1 MATESATTVERHVGS
16 NAARVSA
23 RAVWVQIH
31 LWLGLTLGVIG
42 ALIAVTGSVLVYD
55 QAIDAWLNPHRYRTT
70 GEQVALPFAIYA
82 QGAEAA
88 VGDGSRT
95 INLRLPDGDA
105 TPVVA
110 LMRMRGEGG
119 GIRRV
124 YLDPPTARVLDAPTG
139 RGVLGWAHDIHGSL
153 LLRDYNGRTVVGVAG
168 VAMLISSLSGIYLWW
183 PRRRISKLDFA
194 FRPAFPLSRNLHYT
208 FGFYASLVLA
218 VLSLTG
224 IVISFPDAARSGV
237 ATFGPLSESARNV
250 QTAQPRDARAI
261 DIERAAAIARALYPQ
276 STLTSIGLPAGP
288 RGVYRIGLRELGDAT
303 PRPVTQVFVDPSSG
317 TVLRRIDRASQT
329 RGDAFLAFQRPLHEG
344 EALGAVGRAVV
355 FAAGLVPP
363 VLAVT
368 GTMIWLRGRAR
379 RRRQVASIH
388 A

>member
-1 MATESATTVERHVGS
+1 MATESATAVERRAGS
-16 NAARVSA
+16 NAAGIAA
-23 RAVWVQIH
+23 RSVWVQIH

-55 QAIDAWLNPHRYRTT
+55 QAIDAWLNPLRYRTT
-70 GEQVALPFAIYA
+70 GDRVALPYAVYA

-110 LMRMRGEGG
+110 FMRMRGEGG

-139 RGVLGWAHDIHGSL
+139 RGAVGWAHDIHGSL

-168 VAMLISSLSGIYLWW
+168 IAMLISSLSGIYLWW
-183 PRRRISKLDFA
+183 PRRRFSKLDFA

-208 FGFYASLVLA
+208 FGFYGSLVLA
-218 VLSLTG
+218 ALSFTG
-224 IVISFPDAARSGV
+224 IVISFPDAARGGV
-237 ATFGPLSESARNV
+237 AAFGPLSESARNV
-250 QTAQPRDARAI
+250 QTAKPRDTQAI
-261 DIERAAAIARALYPQ
+261 DIERAAAIARSLYPQ
-276 STLTSIGLPAGP
+276 STPTSIGLPAGP
-288 RGVYRIGLRELGDAT
+288 RGVYRIGLREFGDAD

-317 TVLRRIDRASQT
+317 AVLRRVDRASQT

-344 EALGAVGRAVV
+344 EALGAIGRAIV
-355 FAAGLVPP
+355 FAAGLAPP

-368 GTMIWLRGRAR
+368 GTMMWLRARTR
-379 RRRQVASIH
+379 RRRAVAS
-388 A
+388 ARA